1 MTVRLD
7 SGRKMRASRLCM
19 PQSSAPQPF
28 SGKGSCRAGTDAAN
42 LAPSVRSSLSA
53 MVTFLPVFKHC
64 LSTRGPPQR
73 VEQAFVGD
81 VEHPLVDLAPGGV
94 LLVVRRRRGLV
105 GFEGG
110 RPAAQGRPQLE
121 QVRVNTGSCACADSR
136 PE

>member
-53 MVTFLPVFKHC
+53 MVTFLPVLSTVSKHPC
-64 LSTRGPPQR
+64 LSPRGPPER

-81 VEHPLVDLAPGGV
+81 VEHPLVDLAPDGV
-94 LLVVRRRRGLV
+94 LLVVRCRRGLV
-105 GFEGG
+105 
-110 RPAAQGRPQLE
+110 
-121 QVRVNTGSCACADSR
+121 
-136 PE
+136 